1 MKPSAPRAHLR
12 LRRIEPVLRR
22 ALRGARG
29 LTSGDTL
36 LVAVSGGADSVAL
49 LVALHSLA
57 HEHGL
62 LLHAAHLHHGLRG
75 AEADA
80 DRAYV
85 RTLCAGLG
93 VPLSDAR
100 IAAAARMR
108 TRGLAGE
115 AGLRTLRREW
125 LQRVA
130 KRVAAS
136 AIATAHTA
144 DDQLETLLLRL
155 ARGTGLAGAA
165 GMQVQHGRWWKPL
178 LEATR
183 ADVEADLVR
192 AGIAWRDDAS
202 NATRAY
208 TRNRIRHDVVPALLD
223 AVGTPAAAA
232 APRRAGLARRA
243 QALARELGAA
253 HRLAARAAA
262 RAHARLAPSDPAT
275 MDRSALA
282 RLAPLVARLVFRR
295 AWAVAGP
302 QGPGS
307 PGLTA
312 RHLDGFA
319 RALAR
324 PRAAFRV
331 ALPDGW
337 QVVAD
342 RESVRLLPA
351 PQYGLPEPATVR
363 HAGAADAR
371 LRHRRQG
378 PSSGHAPRG
387 SQPSGQ
393 NGRPPRTARR

>member
-1 MKPSAPRAHLR
+1 MKPSAPRARLR
-12 LRRIEPVLRR
+12 LRRIEPVVRR
-22 ALRGARG
+22 ALGEARG

-36 LVAVSGGADSVAL
+36 LVGVSGGADSIAL

-75 AEADA
+75 ADADA
-80 DRAYV
+80 DRAHV
-85 RTLCAGLG
+85 RTLCAELG

-125 LQRVA
+125 LERVA
-130 KRVAAS
+130 RRVAAA

-155 ARGTGLAGAA
+155 ARGTGLTGAA
-165 GMQVQHGRWWKPL
+165 GMRAQHGRWWKPL

-223 AVGTPAAAA
+223 AIGAPAGAA

-253 HRLAARAAA
+253 QRLAARAAA
-262 RAHARLAPSDPAT
+262 RAHARLAPDDPAT
-275 MDRSALA
+275 MDRPALA

-295 AWAVAGP
+295 AWTLAGP
-302 QGPGS
+302 GGPDP
-307 PGLTA
+307 PGLSG
-312 RHLDGFA
+312 RHLHSFSK
-319 RALAR
+319 ALAR
-324 PRAAFRV
+324 PGAAFRLV
-331 ALPDGW
+331 LPDGW
-337 QVVAD
+337 QVIAD
-342 RESVRLLPA
+342 RETLRLLPV
-351 PQYGLPEPATVR
+351 PRSGLPEPTTVR
-363 HAGAADAR
+363 HAGVADAR

-378 PSSGHAPRG
+378 PSSGHPPRS